1 MNHHR
6 DLLKELGKLQT
17 ETNPGHARDLELQST
32 EDNIAWFIEDY
43 QKALPV
49 ILTKKEQLSRLIES
63 VARAVSAGKR
73 IFYTGA
79 GTSGRL
85 GVLDASECP
94 PTFGLPV
101 DVFNGIIAGGEGALR
116 NAVEGAED
124 NRDQAIADYG
134 TQGIL
139 PDDVLIGITA
149 SSRTPYV
156 LAQLETHNRLGGK
169 TGLVVCSEKPV
180 TEYPFVTYL
189 IDLPVGPELLTG
201 STRLKSGTLTKIVL
215 NMISTLSMVQV
226 GKVYKNYMVDLKATN
241 EKLKA
246 RTIKTFMELTGE
258 DLVLSEKLVAEA
270 GFKLKTALV
279 IYYKKCTLAEAERL
293 LEQAGGK
300 LRNLI

>member
-1 MNHHR
+1 MKNRR
-6 DLLKELGKLQT
+6 DLIEELVGLQT
-17 ETNPGHARDLELQST
+17 ETSPGIGRDLALQSN

-43 QKALPV
+43 LKALPV
-49 ILTKKEQLSRLIES
+49 ILTKKGPLSALIDS
-63 VARAVSAGKR
+63 VASAVVAGNR

-94 PTFGLPV
+94 PTFGLAAG
-101 DVFNGIIAGGEGALR
+101 VFNGIIAGGEEALR

-124 NRDQAIADYG
+124 NRVQAVTDYH
-134 TQGIL
+134 THEIS
-139 PDDVLIGITA
+139 PNDVLIGITA

-156 LAQLETHNRLGGK
+156 LAQLETHFRLGGK
-169 TGLVVCSEKPV
+169 TGLIICNEKPV

-189 IDLPVGPELLTG
+189 VDLPVGPELLTG
-201 STRLKSGTLTKIVL
+201 STRLKSGTLTKIIL

-246 RTIKTFMELTGE
+246 RAIKTFMELTGE
-258 DLVLSEKLVAEA
+258 GPDFSEKLVEEA

-279 IYYKKCTLAEAERL
+279 MYSKKCTLAEADRL
-293 LEQAGGK
+293 LKKADGK